1 MKINYIVLFSLFL
14 AACST
19 KQKEKNQDKKDAVSV
34 QQQQPKDK
42 SNAIIFTPEKVKN
55 GGIDTGHIPM
65 HRLAASIHVNGQV
78 DVPPENLIAV
88 NIPFGGFLKST
99 TMLPGEPV
107 RKGQVIA
114 EVENQDYIT
123 LQQDYLTAASK
134 TTFLKQELERQRVL
148 SAQQASPLKLY
159 QQSLADFN
167 SQQAQ
172 LCGLAQKLIMLGI
185 NPQKLTPAAI
195 KPIIYITSPITGYV
209 SKVNVNIGKYVNPTD
224 VLMELVNTD
233 DIHAALTVYEQ
244 DIAKI
249 AIGNS
254 VKINL
259 PGIPDKTYPG
269 KVILIGRMLDTG
281 HSVMVHCHF
290 LKTDK
295 NILPNMFLQATIET
309 RPQNTLAVPEDAIV
323 NYGGQRCMFMSTLHG
338 KDILFNMIPVNVGVQ
353 QDGWCQIQLSKP
365 ELKDRSFVLK
375 GAFSILSAM
384 KNVGDN
390 DN

>member
-1 MKINYIVLFSLFL
+1 MKINYIVLLSLFL
-14 AACST
+14 AACGA
-19 KQKEKNQDKKDAVSV
+19 KQDKKDNAPV
-34 QQQQPKDK
+34 QQQQPQGK
-42 SNAIIFTPEKVKN
+42 SNTILFTPEQIKN

-65 HRLAASIHVNGQV
+65 HKLATSIHVNGQV

-99 TMLPGEPV
+99 SMLPGEPV

-123 LQQDYLTAASK
+123 LQQDYLTSVSK

-148 SAQQASPLKLY
+148 SEQQASPLKLY
-159 QQSLADFN
+159 QQSLADYN

-172 LCGLAQKLIMLGI
+172 SSGLAQKLTMLGI

-195 KPIIYITSPITGYV
+195 KPIVYITSPISGYV
-209 SKVNVNIGKYVNPTD
+209 SKVNVNIGKYINPTD

-259 PGIPDKTYPG
+259 PSIPDKTYPG

-290 LKTDK
+290 LKSDK

-309 RPQNTLAVPEDAIV
+309 QPQNTLAVPEDAIV
-323 NYGGQRCMFMSTLHG
+323 NYGGQRCVFMSTLHG
-338 KDILFNMIPVNVGVQ
+338 KDMLFNMIPVNVGVQ
-353 QDGWCQIQLSKP
+353 QDGWSQIQLSKP
-365 ELKDRSFVLK
+365 ELKDRLFVLK

>member
-1 MKINYIVLFSLFL
+1 MKINYIVLFPLFL

-19 KQKEKNQDKKDAVSV
+19 KQEGKNQNKKNAVSV
-34 QQQQPKDK
+34 QQQQPRDK
-42 SNAIIFTPEKVKN
+42 STTILFTPEQVKN

-88 NIPFGGFLKST
+88 NIPFGGFLKNTS
-99 TMLPGEPV
+99 MLPGEPV
-107 RKGQVIA
+107 HKGQVIA

-159 QQSLADFN
+159 QQSLADYN

-172 LCGLAQKLIMLGI
+172 LSGLAQKLIMLGI

-195 KPIIYITSPITGYV
+195 KPVVYIISPITGYV

-233 DIHAALTVYEQ
+233 DIHAALTVYER

-249 AIGNS
+249 SIGNS

-309 RPQNTLAVPEDAIV
+309 QPQNTLAVPEDAIV
-323 NYGGQRCMFMSTLHG
+323 NYGGQRCVFMSAQHG
-338 KDILFNMIPVNVGVQ
+338 KDVVFNMIPVNVGVQ
-353 QDGWCQIQLSKP
+353 QDGWCQIRLSKP

-384 KNVGDN
+384 KNVGEN
-390 DN
+390 DD

>member
-1 MKINYIVLFSLFL
+1 MKITHIVLLSLFL
-14 AACST
+14 AACGA
-19 KQKEKNQDKKDAVSV
+19 KQEKKDIAPV
-34 QQQQPKDK
+34 QKQQQPQDK
-42 SNAIIFTPEKVKN
+42 SNTILFTPEQIKN
-55 GGIDTGHIPM
+55 GGIDTGHIPI
-65 HRLAASIHVNGQV
+65 HKLATTIHVNGQV

-88 NIPFGGFLKST
+88 NIPFGGFLKNTS
-99 TMLPGEPV
+99 MLPGEPV

-114 EVENQDYIT
+114 VVENQEYIT
-123 LQQDYLTAASK
+123 LQQDYLTAVSK
-134 TTFLKQELERQRVL
+134 ATFLKQELERQRVL

-159 QQSLADFN
+159 QQSLADYN

-172 LCGLAQKLIMLGI
+172 SAGLAQKLIMLGI
-185 NPQKLTPAAI
+185 NPRKLTPANI
-195 KPIIYITSPITGYV
+195 RPVVYITSPITGYV
-209 SKVNVNIGKYVNPTD
+209 SKVNVNIGKYINPTD
-224 VLMELVNTD
+224 VLMELVNTS

-254 VKINL
+254 VKISL
-259 PGIPDKTYPG
+259 PSIPGKTYPG
-269 KVILIGRMLDTG
+269 QVILIGRMLDTG

-290 LKTDK
+290 LKSDK

-309 RPQNTLAVPEDAIV
+309 KPQNTLAVPDDAIV
-323 NYGGQRCMFMSTLHG
+323 NYGGQRCVFMSASHG
-338 KDILFNMIPVNVGVQ
+338 KDLLFNMIPVTVGVQ
-353 QDGWCQIQLSKP
+353 QGGWSEVQLSKP

-390 DN
+390 E